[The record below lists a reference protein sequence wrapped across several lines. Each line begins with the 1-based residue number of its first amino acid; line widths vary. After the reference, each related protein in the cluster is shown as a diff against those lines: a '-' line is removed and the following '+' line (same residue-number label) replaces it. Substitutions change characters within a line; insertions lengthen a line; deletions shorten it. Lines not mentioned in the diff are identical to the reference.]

1 VPQRS
6 VRSHGLGT
14 DEQRVER
21 NVTSNMN
28 HRENGAAHVY
38 EVAIIGAGP
47 IGLELAACLK
57 RAGVDTIHFDA
68 NQIGHTISWWP
79 RNTHFFSTTE
89 RLAIAGVPIQNN
101 HQQRITGEDYLAY
114 LRGIVEQFDLHVHTY
129 EPVTAIERRDD
140 VFVLTSRMR
149 TADRITQARR
159 VVLAVGDMHWP
170 NRLDIPGEDLPHVSH
185 YFRDPHDYFR
195 KRLLIVSGKN
205 SAAEAALRCW
215 RAGADVTVSYRRAR
229 MDQERVK
236 HWLLPDLEAQF
247 EAGTI
252 GFLPE
257 TVPVAITPEHV
268 VLMPAADGAPVP
280 GAAPIAHE
288 TDFVLLNTGFRGDQS
303 LLTMAGV
310 ALVGENRVPVFNPD
324 TMESNVPGLYLVGT
338 MAAGVQQRYTLFI
351 ENCHDHAGKIT
362 QAITGRWPDALGN
375 VPARNY
381 ELDFAQIQAN

>member
-1 VPQRS
+1 MPQRT

-28 HRENGAAHVY
+28 HRENGAAHVH

-47 IGLELAACLK
+47 IGLELAVCLK

-68 NQIGHTISWWP
+68 NQIGHTITWWP

-129 EPVTAIERRDD
+129 EPVTAIERRGD
-140 VFVLTSRMR
+140 VFVLTACTR
-149 TADRITQARR
+149 TTDRITQARR

-170 NRLDIPGEDLPHVSH
+170 NRLEIPGEDLPHVSH

-195 KRLLIVSGKN
+195 KRVLIVGGKN

-268 VLMPAADGAPVP
+268 VLMPTVDGAPVP
-280 GAAPIAHE
+280 EAAPVLHE

-310 ALVGENRVPVFNPD
+310 ELVGENRVPVFNSD
-324 TMESNVPGLYLVGT
+324 TMESNVPGLYLAGT
-338 MAAGVQQRYTLFI
+338 VAAGVQQRYTLFI